1 MTTTCPINWSA
12 YLRYEPETGK
22 LYWLRTMNSRAPV
35 GAEAGSS
42 KGTRYRKLR
51 FKGKFYQ
58 CHRIIWDMLNPDDPL
73 TEVDQ
78 IDHIDHNRL
87 NNRIENL
94 RKVSCAVNSHNLS
107 KPVNN
112 SSGVIGVHWYRPYG
126 KWQAQISV
134 KNSRLHLGY
143 FENFGEAVAARRAA
157 EIKYGFHK
165 NHGKSS

>member
-1 MTTTCPINWSA
+1 MTTCPINCSE

-143 FENFGEAVAARRAA
+143 FENFEEAIAARKAA
-157 EIKYGFHK
+157 EEKYGFHK

>member
-1 MTTTCPINWSA
+1 
-12 YLRYEPETGK
+12 
-22 LYWLRTMNSRAPV
+22 MNSRAPV

-143 FENFGEAVAARRAA
+143 FENFGEAVAARKAA
-157 EIKYGFHK
+157 EVKYGFHK

>member
-1 MTTTCPINWSA
+1 MTTCPINWSE

-73 TEVDQ
+73 TEVNQ

-126 KWQAQISV
+126 KWQAKISV
-134 KNSRLHLGY
+134 DGVRIYLGL
-143 FENFGEAVAARRAA
+143 FRNMGDAIAARKAA
-157 EIKYGFHK
+157 EEKYGFHK